1 MSRVEALEEKIKALE
16 KNLLKNEKIRKV
28 LMDRVERSVASSG
41 SAFTLFENNIML
53 QQKIQQ
59 RTGEL
64 EQANRELLQE
74 VTERKRAEEAVR
86 DNEEK
91 YRNLVRMSPDPL
103 FIIQDG
109 RQQMFSSVF
118 TEVFGYTEDDI
129 ENGLDILDLISEDY
143 KQIVQKR
150 LADRFAGKKVSRSLR
165 VDIVA
170 KDGRIIPCES
180 SGVLIRYEGR
190 SAVLVIIRDITERIQ
205 AQEALEKAYKDLQR
219 EMEERKRLEKTLMQE
234 EKLKTLGAISAEV
247 AHEIRNPLVS
257 IGGFAQRLKQKFPT
271 LPESDI
277 ILNQSKRLEKIL
289 ERIRRYLEPVELH
302 PRGCYVNA
310 ILSDCLNLLSPA
322 TEARQVSCI
331 LELTQGLTPAY
342 ADPEILSQ
350 IFINL
355 VRNATEAMDKGG
367 ELYVKSYESDKEV
380 QIEFKNQAG
389 RLNIKHPETL
399 FMPFA
404 EGGQSFGLPL
414 CYRLLKDMG
423 GLLSFTQ
430 DDDCI
435 VFTVSLP
442 KMSKISEKSNNNSG
456 TEFIPNR

>member
-1 MSRVEALEEKIKALE
+1 MTRVEALEEKIKALE
-16 KNLLKNEKIRKV
+16 KKLIKNEKIRKV

-41 SAFTLFENNIML
+41 SAFTLFENNILL
-53 QQKIQQ
+53 QQKVQK

-64 EQANRELLQE
+64 EQANRELLLE
-74 VTERKRAEEAVR
+74 ISERKRAEAAVR
-86 DNEEK
+86 DSEEK

-103 FIIQDG
+103 VIIQNG
-109 RQQMFSSVF
+109 RQQMFSTAF
-118 TEVFGYTEDDI
+118 TEVFGYTEEDV
-129 ENGLDILDLISEDY
+129 ERGVELLDLISEEY
-143 KQIVQKR
+143 KPIVQKR

-165 VDIVA
+165 LDIIA
-170 KDGRIIPCES
+170 KNGSVIPCES
-180 SGVLIRYEGR
+180 SGVLIQYEGQP
-190 SAVLVIIRDITERIQ
+190 AVLVILRDITERIQ
-205 AQEALEKAYKDLQR
+205 ALEALEAAYKDLQR
-219 EMEERKRLEKTLMQE
+219 EMEERQRLEKALMQE

-257 IGGFAQRLKQKFPT
+257 IGGFAQRLKQKFPD

-277 ILNQSKRLEKIL
+277 ILKQSKRLEKIL

-302 PRGCYVNA
+302 PRGCSVNA

-331 LELTQGLTPAY
+331 LNLSQELPPAY
-342 ADPEILSQ
+342 VDPEILSQ

-355 VRNATEAMDKGG
+355 VRNAAEAMDQGG
-367 ELYVKSYESDKEV
+367 KLYVKSYESDKEV
-380 QIEFKNQAG
+380 HIEFKNQAG
-389 RLNIKHPETL
+389 SLKVKHPETL

-423 GLLSFTQ
+423 GLLSLAQ
-430 DDDCI
+430 EDESI

-442 KMSKISEKSNNNSG
+442 KIIEPGLGLEK
-456 TEFIPNR
+456 FIKE